1 MIPLPVILNGTKC
14 SEESRSGK
22 NMEMTKYKLGDLCR
36 DVVDCPHST
45 PEWKSE
51 GVHVIR
57 NFNIKNGTL
66 DFTDGFYVD
75 EETYQKR
82 TQRAVPE
89 ESDLVISREA
99 PMGAACII
107 PKLLKCCLG
116 QRLVLLKINRNMAEP
131 KYVLYAIQSD
141 FVQQQI
147 RRIDQTGSIV
157 SNLNIPDLKSLLVP
171 VPPLSEQKKIAAVL
185 SALDDKIALN
195 KKMNQKLEAMAKRLY
210 DYWFVQFDFPDENG
224 RPYKTSGGPMVYNP
238 TLKREIPVG
247 WEVSN
252 ICPLMEILPGGTPS
266 KAKPEYWNGEIPFF
280 GPTDYCGDVFQLS
293 TEEHITENGLNN
305 CASALYPPKTI
316 FITARGSV
324 GKLIVCGKP
333 MAMNQSCYALKPFD
347 LEKYEYLFYLTKQ
360 LIEQLKKKGSGSVFK
375 SINTLDIEQ
384 SFMSIAPNE
393 IIELYCKKVKSIF
406 ERIKSNTVEIAKLTA
421 LRDKLLPLLMNG
433 QVVVG

>member
-1 MIPLPVILNGTKC
+1 MA
-14 SEESRSGK
+14 
-22 NMEMTKYKLGDLCR
+22 KYKLGDLCR
-36 DVVDCPHST
+36 IASSKRIF
-45 PEWKSE
+45 ESE
-51 GVHVIR
+51 YVEKGVPFIR
-57 NFNIKNGTL
+57 GQEI
-66 DFTDGFYVD
+66 
-75 EETYQKR
+75 
-82 TQRAVPE
+82 
-89 ESDLVISREA
+89 SD
-99 PMGAACII
+99 
-107 PKLLKCCLG
+107 
-116 QRLVLLKINRNMAEP
+116 
-131 KYVLYAIQSD
+131 
-141 FVQQQI
+141 
-147 RRIDQTGSIV
+147 GSILDPKASFECYISQSRYEEIKEKYGKPTKGDILITAV
-157 SNLNIPDLKSLLVP
+157 GTIGNLCYLDKDIDFYFKDGNVIWFSEIISSCEGKFLFHFMKSSFFKDQLKYFMIGAVQKALTIDMLKKVEVP
-171 VPPLSEQKKIAAVL
+171 LPPLSEQKKIASVL

-210 DYWFVQFDFPDENG
+210 DYWFVQYDFPDKNG
-224 RPYKTSGGPMVYNP
+224 HPYKTTGGPMTYNE

-266 KAKPEYWNGEIPFF
+266 KAKPEYWNGDIPFF
-280 GPTDYCGDVFQLS
+280 GPTDYCGDVYQLS
-293 TEEHITENGLNN
+293 TEEHITEKGLNN

-360 LIEQLKKKGSGSVFK
+360 LIEQLKKKGSGSVFR

-384 SFMSIAPNE
+384 SFMSVAPNE
-393 IIELYCKKVKSIF
+393 IIDLYCKKVKSIF
-406 ERIKSNTVEIAKLTA
+406 ERIKGNTVEIAKLTA

>member
-1 MIPLPVILNGTKC
+1 MIATEYCKKVFDGTHDSPKPVENGRLLITSKHIANRSLDISSAYLI
-14 SEESRSGK
+14 SEEDFENVNKRSQVHQWDILFSMIGTVGNVYIETSEKIDYAIK
-22 NMEMTKYKLGDLCR
+22 NMGVFSCQNKGKAYWLYYYLQSPLVQAKIDALMAGAVQKFVPLGFLRDL
-36 DVVDCPHST
+36 DIPEYTENSKKVV
-45 PEWKSE
+45 
-51 GVHVIR
+51 
-57 NFNIKNGTL
+57 
-66 DFTDGFYVD
+66 
-75 EETYQKR
+75 Q
-82 TQRAVPE
+82 
-89 ESDLVISREA
+89 
-99 PMGAACII
+99 
-107 PKLLKCCLG
+107 
-116 QRLVLLKINRNMAEP
+116 
-131 KYVLYAIQSD
+131 
-141 FVQQQI
+141 
-147 RRIDQTGSIV
+147 
-157 SNLNIPDLKSLLVP
+157 
-171 VPPLSEQKKIAAVL
+171 VL

-210 DYWFVQFDFPDENG
+210 DYWFVQFDFPDKNG
-224 RPYKTSGGPMVYNP
+224 HPYKTTGGPMTYNP
-238 TLKREIPVG
+238 TLKREIPEG

-266 KAKPEYWNGEIPFF
+266 KAKPEYWNGDIPFF

-293 TEEHITENGLNN
+293 TEEYITEKGLNN

-384 SFMSIAPNE
+384 SFLSIAPNE
-393 IIELYCKKVKSIF
+393 IIDLYCKKVKSIF
-406 ERIKSNTVEIAKLTA
+406 DRIKSNTIEIAKLTT

-433 QVVVG
+433 QVIVA